1 MKKINFIKAIALN
14 ILICSASLL
23 TKAQAP
29 SISWQKTFGGSGD
42 DYGWNMIKTSDGNY
56 IVCGTTTSSDGD
68 FSINRGDYDAFAI
81 KFDAEGNFIWSKT
94 FGGSAYDDFTNIIE
108 IDNGGFLITGT
119 TASNDGDVSGNHG
132 GEDIWLV
139 RLSSTGDIVSQKC
152 FGGSGDE
159 YNDPSSL
166 GLIKTHDHNYMF
178 AAVTNSSDGDVPQ
191 NLGGNDGWVVKF
203 NRHGNII
210 FSKIYGGNA
219 DEGITSIMELNDGKY
234 VIGGT
239 TYSTDGAGIGNHG
252 DADYMLIQIGSTGN
266 VKWSRCYG
274 GSGSDILHE
283 GVGVSNNTI
292 VLGGSTN
299 SSDGD
304 VTGYHGG
311 FADSWVI
318 NIKAQN
324 GNTKWAN
331 CFGTTLTEAAFDLV
345 KTNDGYVSVA
355 PVDSDGYCCF
365 ETWDAQAIK
374 INNSGNE
381 EWSKIFGGSDYDQV
395 NTGIETNDHGIL
407 LNCVT
412 TSTDGDITNNHGG
425 PEDGWL
431 VKLNSNHNRFS
442 ITSECSVINST
453 NNLNIFPNPFLNST
467 TITFSLSQTQNV
479 SLNIYDV
486 NGRLIKTLANNVFEE
501 GEHSIEWNA
510 KEVNAG
516 IYFLQIQST
525 ELSKTERLILT
536 K

>member
-1 MKKINFIKAIALN
+1 MKKLYFIKVIALS

-23 TKAQAP
+23 TNAQAP
-29 SISWQKTFGGSGD
+29 SFSWQKTFGGSGD
-42 DYGWNMIKTSDGNY
+42 DFGGNMIKTSDGNY

-81 KFDAEGNFIWSKT
+81 KFDADGNFIWSKT
-94 FGGSAYDDFTNIIE
+94 YGGSAYDDFTNIIE
-108 IDNGGFLITGT
+108 TDNGGFLITGT

-139 RLSSTGDIVSQKC
+139 RLSSTGNIVSQKC

-159 YNDPSSL
+159 YNGPSSL

-191 NLGGNDGWVVKF
+191 NLGGNDGWVVKI

-210 FSKIYGGNA
+210 FSKIYGGSA
-219 DEGITSIMELNDGKY
+219 DDDITSIMELNDSKY
-234 VIGGT
+234 VIAGT
-239 TYSTDGAGIGNHG
+239 THSIDGTGIGNHG
-252 DADYMLIQIGSTGN
+252 DADYMLIKIGTTGN

-274 GSGSDILHE
+274 GSGSDIFHE
-283 GVGVSNNTI
+283 GVGVFNNI
-292 VLGGSTN
+292 IALGGSTT

-304 VTGYHGG
+304 VTGFHGG
-311 FADSWVI
+311 ADSWVI
-318 NIKAQN
+318 KINAQN
-324 GNTKWAN
+324 GNIKWAN
-331 CFGTTLTEAAFDLV
+331 CFGTALTETLLDLL
-345 KTNDGYVSVA
+345 KTNDGYVFVDA
-355 PVDSDGYCCF
+355 VDSAGYCCF
-365 ETWDAQAIK
+365 ETWDAQAAK
-374 INNSGNE
+374 ISNSGNE
-381 EWSKIFGGSDYDQV
+381 EWSKIFGGSDFDQV
-395 NTGIETNDHGIL
+395 NTGLETDDDGLL

-431 VKLNSNHNRFS
+431 VKLKSNHNRFS
-442 ITSECSVINST
+442 INSEGSAINST
-453 NNLNIFPNPFLNST
+453 NNLNIFPNPFSNST
-467 TITFSLSQTQNV
+467 TISFSLSQSQNV

-486 NGRLIKTLANNVFEE
+486 NGRLIKTLANNVFEK
-501 GEHSIEWNA
+501 GKHSIEWNV
-510 KEVNAG
+510 ERVNAG

-525 ELSKTERLILT
+525 EFSKTERLILT